1 MAASLAVEDEAQTL
15 GDANDLGRPN
25 DR

>member
-15 GDANDLGRPN
+15 GDTNDLVPHPH
-25 DR
+25 